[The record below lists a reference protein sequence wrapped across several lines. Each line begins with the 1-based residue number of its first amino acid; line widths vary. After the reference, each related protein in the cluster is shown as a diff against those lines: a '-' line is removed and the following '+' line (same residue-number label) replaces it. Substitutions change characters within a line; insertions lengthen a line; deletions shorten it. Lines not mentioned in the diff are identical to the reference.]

1 MGDFM
6 IKAILFDFDGVIC
19 DTEPLN
25 FNFKLEK
32 MKEMGFPV
40 TKEFLLARVGE
51 SFSVMFPRE
60 FQVENSEKYVKEYY
74 SDYKKA
80 HTDYKSIL
88 YPEVP
93 ILLEYCKQKNII
105 CVIASNSNHSRL
117 EKAVKDIE
125 LEEYFYKLYSNELLQ
140 VSKPNPLFYTKVVE
154 DLGFNKDEVIV
165 IEDSVHG
172 IEAAVHA
179 GLYTIAKKEYFFN
192 LDQSLANIQIDKH
205 TEVIEIIERMN
216 IE

>member
-1 MGDFM
+1 M

-19 DTEPLN
+19 DTEPVN
-25 FNFKLEK
+25 FNYKLEK
-32 MKEMGFPV
+32 MHEMGFPV
-40 TKEFLLARVGE
+40 TKEFLLSRVGE

-60 FQVENSEKYVKEYY
+60 FPHVENPQKYVEEYY
-74 SDYKKA
+74 SGYKKA
-80 HTDYKSIL
+80 HRDYKSIL

-93 ILLEYCKQKNII
+93 ELLKYCKQNNIT
-105 CVIASNSNHSRL
+105 CVIASNSNHARL
-117 EKAVKDIE
+117 EKAVKEIE
-125 LEEYFYKLYSNELLQ
+125 LEDYFYKLYSNEKLK

-154 DLGFNKDEVIV
+154 DLGLNKDEVLV

-205 TEVIEIIERMN
+205 TEVIDIIKQRNRAE
-216 IE
+216 